1 MAKKKSKKASKKKSQ
16 KKQKKQQ
23 KEEKNELL
31 EVDKELYEIQIN
43 DLNAKLKR

>member
-1 MAKKKSKKASKKKSQ
+1 MAKKKSKKSSKKKSQ

-31 EVDKELYEIQIN
+31 EVDKELYEIQIT
-43 DLNAKLKR
+43 DLNGKLKR